1 MTKKDLKAVLDA
13 HLLWI
18 QSGGKEGTRADL
30 RDANL
35 RGADLSDANLRGAD
49 LRGADL
55 RDANLRG
62 ADLSD
67 ADLSD
72 ADLSDAN
79 LSGADLSDA
88 NLSDADLSDAEI
100 TVIFSKYTCHLS
112 WLKDGTTCIRIGCKC
127 IPVAEYEAKKEE
139 LADANDRSWW
149 DAEGQYIFG
158 FLKGEA
164 TRYDAKKNADE
175 VPL

>member
-18 QSGGKEGTRADL
+18 QSGGKEGPR
-30 RDANL
+30 ANL
-35 RGADLSDANLRGAD
+35 SGANLSDAGLSDAD
-49 LRGADL
+49 LRGANL
-55 RDANLRG
+55 SGANLSGANLSG

-72 ADLSDAN
+72 AGLY
-79 LSGADLSDA
+79 G
-88 NLSDADLSDAEI
+88 AEI